1 MRNLIEFLVLHL
13 VEHPE
18 DVTVTEEEID
28 GFWQYT
34 IDVNPDDRGQVIGR
48 RGRTID
54 AIRTLARVRA
64 MKEDKGVRVDI
75 LSDDEEFASEAT
87 ETELE
92 A

>member
-18 DVTVTEEEID
+18 DVTVTEEED
-28 GFWQYT
+28 NGLLMYT
-34 IDVNPDDRGQVIGR
+34 IDVHPDDRGQVIGR
-48 RGRTID
+48 RGRTVD

-75 LSDDEEFASEAT
+75 ISDDEAEDEDFDSDAE
-87 ETELE
+87 
-92 A
+92 

>member
-18 DVTVTEEEID
+18 DVVVTEEEFD
-28 GFWQYT
+28 GLWQYT
-34 IDVNPDDRGQVIGR
+34 IEVHPDDRGQVIGR

-75 LSDDEEFASEAT
+75 ISDDDEIDEE
-87 ETELE
+87 
-92 A
+92 

>member
-18 DVTVTEEEID
+18 DVTVTEEDID
-28 GFWQYT
+28 GLWQYT

-75 LSDDEEFASEAT
+75 LSDDEDFGSDSEV
-87 ETELE
+87 E

>member
-18 DVTVTEEEID
+18 DVTVSEEELD
-28 GFWQYT
+28 GLWQYT
-34 IDVNPDDRGQVIGR
+34 IEVNPDDRGQVIGR

-75 LSDDEEFASEAT
+75 VSDDEPQE
-87 ETELE
+87 
-92 A
+92 

>member
-18 DVTVTEEEID
+18 DVTVTEEDID
-28 GFWQYT
+28 GLWQYT

-75 LSDDEEFASEAT
+75 LSGDDDFDSDTEVEAQ
-87 ETELE
+87 
-92 A
+92 